1 MKSYPRSGGR
11 QVLREQAASS
21 PPATP
26 SAAWRVHPGK
36 LALWTVIA
44 ATTISVTLYSEV
56 PLLRQAQE
64 RAYLGTIPLLIG
76 PHIAAGL
83 FALLSGPL
91 QFSSRIRRRFPR
103 VHRILGRAYVIAVF
117 VAAPLAIV
125 LSNHRHDP
133 RAVHFVVAT
142 CCQAGT
148 WMIAT
153 AAAFLTA
160 RNGHIPQ
167 HREWMVRSYALTL
180 TFIGT
185 RVLQPIPAWNR
196 HSEAGFAI
204 EIILITFLAVLVP
217 DIAFHWRQLTTGK
230 ARSAPA
236 PTQTT
241 HKVSTTVTFT
251 ASGSQSRLRKD

>member
-1 MKSYPRSGGR
+1 MVRK
-11 QVLREQAASS
+11 QAAGS
-21 PPATP
+21 PSQALPAP
-26 SAAWRVHPGK
+26 WRVHPGK
-36 LALWTVIA
+36 LALWVVIA

-64 RAYLGTIPLLIG
+64 RAYLGTIPLIIG

-83 FALLSGPL
+83 LALLSGPL

-103 VHRILGRAYVIAVF
+103 LHRILGRAYVIAVF

-133 RAVHFVVAT
+133 RAIHFVVAT

-160 RNGHIPQ
+160 RNGYIPQ

-196 HSEAGFAI
+196 HSEAGFAM

-217 DIAFHWRQLTTGK
+217 DIGFHWRQLTTRK
-230 ARSAPA
+230 MRPA
-236 PTQTT
+236 AIPAQTT

-251 ASGSQSRLRKD
+251 TPGSQSRV